1 MTNPEKNAAK
11 MIAGMILKEYGE
23 ADNRLGQ
30 QFHAMAQGNEDV
42 ARECILMMA
51 TMHLQGAVALM
62 KMAGMTPQKIAEE
75 FYTYAD
81 KHATD

>member
-1 MTNPEKNAAK
+1 MANLAEIIQAT
-11 MIAGMILKEYGE
+11 ILKEYGE

-51 TMHLQGAVALM
+51 TMHLQGAVWLM